1 MKNYRHYGQAQ
12 EELHTTFKGYNR
24 VSTAYVN
31 VDEVVRRFQK
41 VQKVNTNE
49 VATLKAMRDMINDIL
64 DHIEENGKEV
74 EGK

>member
-12 EELHTTFKGYNR
+12 EELNTTFKGYNR
-24 VSTAYVN
+24 VETAYVN

-41 VQKVNTNE
+41 VQKVNANE

-64 DHIEENGKEV
+64 AHIEENGKEV
-74 EGK
+74 

>member
-12 EELHTTFKGYNR
+12 EELNTTLKGYNR
-24 VSTAYVN
+24 VDTAYVK

-41 VQKVNTNE
+41 VQKVYTNE
-49 VATLKAMRDMINDIL
+49 VNTLKMMRDMINDIL
-64 DHIEENGKEV
+64 ADIEENGKEV